1 MANSKRLRIIIER
14 VFLRITGTTYSNMAR
29 LFLRLFVGVM
39 FMQFGIR
46 HLMNFEHFSTT
57 FPGTL
62 GMSPEMTLTVM
73 IVIELLCSL
82 LIMVGFLTRLATIP
96 PIISMLI
103 AEHYILADIHTTIS
117 PYLINSIQPG
127 YLPIM
132 FIGIYLFIILA
143 GPGKISLDYFISLY
157 LLSSRG
163 KDDNRVL
170 DEA

>member
-1 MANSKRLRIIIER
+1 MKRLRIKLER
-14 VFLRITGTTYSNMAR
+14 LFIKITGYTYSNLGR
-29 LFLRLFVGVM
+29 LFIRLFVGLM

-46 HLMNFEHFSTT
+46 HLINFNEISNT

-62 GMSPEMTLTVM
+62 GMSHETSLIVM
-73 IVIELLCSL
+73 IVIELVCSL
-82 LIMVGFLTRLATIP
+82 FIMTGFLTRLATIP
-96 PIISMLI
+96 PILSMIL
-103 AEHYILADIHTTIS
+103 AEHYILADMQTVS
-117 PYLINSIQPG
+117 PYLIDSVQPG

-132 FIGIYLFIILA
+132 FIGIYFYIILA

-163 KDDNRVL
+163 KDDNRIL

>member
-1 MANSKRLRIIIER
+1 MKRLRIKLER
-14 VFLRITGTTYSNMAR
+14 LFIKITGYTYSNLGR
-29 LFLRLFVGVM
+29 LFIRLFVGLM

-46 HLMNFEHFSTT
+46 HLVHFNTMSQS
-57 FPGTL
+57 FPGAL
-62 GMSPEMTLTVM
+62 GMSHETSLIVM

-82 LIMVGFLTRLATIP
+82 FIMVGFLTRLATIP
-96 PIISMLI
+96 PIISMVV
-103 AEHYILADIHTTIS
+103 AEHYILADMQTVS
-117 PYLINSIQPG
+117 PYLIDSVQPG

-157 LLSSRG
+157 LLSRRG
-163 KDDNRVL
+163 KDSHRVL

>member
-1 MANSKRLRIIIER
+1 MANRKRLRIIIER
-14 VFLRITGTTYSNMAR
+14 AFLRITGTTYSNMAR

-46 HLMNFEHFSTT
+46 HLMNFEQMSAT
-57 FPGTL
+57 FPGTM
-62 GMSPEMTLTVM
+62 GMSSETSLIVM
-73 IVIELLCSL
+73 IIIELLCSL

-96 PIISMLI
+96 PIISMLF
-103 AEHYILADIHTTIS
+103 AEHYILADIHTIS
-117 PYLINSIQPG
+117 PYLIDSIQPG

-143 GPGKISLDYFISLY
+143 GPGKISLDYFISLF

-163 KDDNRVL
+163 KDDNKAL

>member
-1 MANSKRLRIIIER
+1 MKRLRIKLER
-14 VFLRITGTTYSNMAR
+14 LFIKITGYTYSNLGR
-29 LFLRLFVGVM
+29 LFIRLFVGLM

-46 HLMNFEHFSTT
+46 HLINFNEISNT

-62 GMSPEMTLTVM
+62 GMSHETSLIVM
-73 IVIELLCSL
+73 IVIELVCSL
-82 LIMVGFLTRLATIP
+82 FIMTGFLTRLATIP
-96 PIISMLI
+96 PILSMIL
-103 AEHYILADIHTTIS
+103 AEHYILADMQTVS
-117 PYLINSIQPG
+117 PYLIDSIQPG

-132 FIGIYLFIILA
+132 FIGIYFYIILA

-163 KDDNRVL
+163 KDDNRIL

>member
-1 MANSKRLRIIIER
+1 MKRLRIKLER
-14 VFLRITGTTYSNMAR
+14 LFIKITGYTYSNLGR
-29 LFLRLFVGVM
+29 LFIRLFVGLM

-46 HLMNFEHFSTT
+46 HLVHFNTMSQS
-57 FPGTL
+57 FPGAL
-62 GMSPEMTLTVM
+62 GMSPETSLIVM

-82 LIMVGFLTRLATIP
+82 FIMVGFLTRLATIP
-96 PIISMLI
+96 PIIAMVV
-103 AEHYILADIHTTIS
+103 AEHYILADMQTVS
-117 PYLINSIQPG
+117 PYLIDSVQPG

-157 LLSSRG
+157 LLSRRG
-163 KDDNRVL
+163 KDSHRVL

>member
-1 MANSKRLRIIIER
+1 MKRLRIKLER
-14 VFLRITGTTYSNMAR
+14 LFIKITGYTYSNLGR
-29 LFLRLFVGVM
+29 LFIRLFVGLM

-46 HLMNFEHFSTT
+46 HLVHFNTMSQS
-57 FPGTL
+57 FPGAL
-62 GMSPEMTLTVM
+62 GMSHETSLIVM

-82 LIMVGFLTRLATIP
+82 FIMVGFLTRLATIP
-96 PIISMLI
+96 PIIAMVV
-103 AEHYILADIHTTIS
+103 AEHYILSDIQTVS
-117 PYLINSIQPG
+117 PYLIDSVQPG

-157 LLSSRG
+157 LLSRRG
-163 KDDNRVL
+163 KDSHRVL